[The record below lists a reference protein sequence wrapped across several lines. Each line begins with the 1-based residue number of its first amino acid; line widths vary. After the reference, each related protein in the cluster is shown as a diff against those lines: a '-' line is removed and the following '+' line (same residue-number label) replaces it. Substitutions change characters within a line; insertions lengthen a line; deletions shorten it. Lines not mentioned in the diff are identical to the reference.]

1 MPLSR
6 KHFVEFA
13 DFMVNLWSGKA
24 VLQIKIENAINK
36 KLENIEYNQDLS
48 EISCKSLGIDKIIE
62 EKLLENF
69 NNIGKEIQLIL
80 DKNSLRFNKY
90 MFKNYI
96 IAKSQQNDTTIK
108 LINQ

>member
-36 KLENIEYNQDLS
+36 KLENFLLVYYKNKNICILT
-48 EISCKSLGIDKIIE
+48 
-62 EKLLENF
+62 KLNMRYYF
-69 NNIGKEIQLIL
+69 WNI
-80 DKNSLRFNKY
+80 
-90 MFKNYI
+90 
-96 IAKSQQNDTTIK
+96 
-108 LINQ
+108 

>member
-13 DFMVNLWSGKA
+13 DFMVNLWSNKNI
-24 VLQIKIENAINK
+24 LQVKIEKAINE

-48 EISCKSLGIDKIIE
+48 EINCKSLGIDKIIE

-80 DKNSLRFNKY
+80 DKNSLR
-90 MFKNYI
+90 
-96 IAKSQQNDTTIK
+96 
-108 LINQ
+108 LINICLKIILLQSLSRMIQRLD